1 MSKIRNIERNPSNI
15 NYFLVDACFLANRYI
30 PTDKLPIKEKERIEA
45 CKNWWVEISA
55 QQKRKKAI
63 VYIPDVCIAE
73 AFKVLAKKY
82 YREKAFSRGASYNL
96 VKNKFSQE
104 ITIPVK
110 TLKAYKRNIGFH
122 DISTCRDLIIS
133 VDRFLEVFMKENL
146 DVSIIDLIIL
156 ATAKYLIDF
165 FRIPR
170 SSLFIVTMDEALHK
184 GSRKLPDIP
193 SAFNPTKSNERADKV
208 FIWRRKEK

>member
-1 MSKIRNIERNPSNI
+1 MSRIRNIKRNPADT

-30 PTDKLPIKEKERIEA
+30 PTDKLTTKEKERVES
-45 CKNWWVEISA
+45 CKKWWDEINA
-55 QQKRKKAI
+55 QQRREKAI

-82 YREKAFSRGASYNL
+82 YKENVFSGPGSYRSARR
-96 VKNKFSQE
+96 KFSEE
-104 ITIPVK
+104 ITVPIK
-110 TLKAYKRNIGFH
+110 TLKAYKRHIRFH

-133 VDRFLEVFMKENL
+133 VDRFLEVFMKKGL
-146 DVSIIDLIIL
+146 KVSIPDLIIL

-165 FRIPR
+165 FRIPHSR
-170 SSLFIVTMDEALHK
+170 LFIITMDDNLHK

-193 SAFNPTKSNERADKV
+193 SAFNPTKNNESAEKV
-208 FIWRRKEK
+208 FIGQKE